1 MTRVTGPLFS
11 DTAHGPIAGLGSFR
25 MGRHGP
31 EFIATARTTRPP
43 SVAQT
48 ALRALFAEA
57 MAEWRALTPPR
68 PPWATFWAEWYAEH
82 TQPQQGLSWLHRAIY
97 GDAQLA
103 VPPLE
108 LTGVTLLENP
118 P

>member
-11 DTAHGPIAGLGSFR
+11 DTARGPIAGLGSFR

-43 SVAQT
+43 STRQQEM
-48 ALRALFAEA
+48 RALFAEA
-57 MAEWRALTPPR
+57 MAEWLALTPPR

-82 TQPQQGLSWLHRAIY
+82 TQPQQGLSWLLRAFY
-97 GDAQLA
+97 GDAQLPRSPTDA
-103 VPPLE
+103 TA
-108 LTGVTLLENP
+108 LTFLENP
-118 P
+118 I